1 MAKLMVLQ
9 YPLFQCSGSD
19 GINYVR
25 KLQYTNLYIYVGRV
39 GAPIIATRQQPSR
52 GRRVMTRHLE
62 EARRDG
68 V

>member
-1 MAKLMVLQ
+1 MVLR
-9 YPLFQCSGSD
+9 YPLFQRSGSD

-39 GAPIIATRQQPSR
+39 GAPIIAARQQPSR